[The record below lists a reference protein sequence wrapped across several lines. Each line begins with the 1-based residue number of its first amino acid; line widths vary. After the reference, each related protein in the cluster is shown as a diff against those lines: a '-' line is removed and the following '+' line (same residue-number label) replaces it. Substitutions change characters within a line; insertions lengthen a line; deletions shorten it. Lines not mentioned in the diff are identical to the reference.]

1 MSKLLTKI
9 FFHTGGKP
17 RAWFKYLV
25 FRKNLNPRYFFK
37 YLVENKFGEIRAPFA
52 LWLNLARQNP
62 SPAATNNWHIKR
74 KKIIDDGL
82 LRGVS
87 KISVI
92 HTRQTI
98 FVAHAIDNHLK
109 SLGFIVTISEEMPK
123 NFSDDLY
130 IVICPQIFKLL
141 PPNEKRIVFQMEQS
155 VSPRWFTQD
164 YINILY
170 NSLAVFDYSPDNI
183 KFLQGK
189 GLPDDLLYYIP
200 LSPINNY
207 LSSELIEKL
216 KKSSHYKKCEVLFY
230 GDIKNHR
237 RQLFLKELFKNFDL
251 RVEKNLFGP
260 DLWAAILGAKVVVNI
275 HYYEGALLESTR
287 ICECL
292 SLNAFVV
299 SETTFDQGR
308 HLDWESHVRFT
319 PIDDVNSMVSVIKN
333 HLDSRGEYYLHELKT
348 RYANSTFNINLENS
362 LNKLGII

>member
-1 MSKLLTKI
+1 MSKLTRKI
-9 FFHTGGKP
+9 FFHTNGKP
-17 RAWFKYLV
+17 RAWFKFLI
-25 FRKNLNPRYFFK
+25 FGNSLSPRNIFK
-37 YLVENKFGEIRAPFA
+37 FLVENKLGEIRAPFF

-62 SPAATNNWHIKR
+62 SPSTTNLWHIKR
-74 KKIIDDGL
+74 KIIIADGL
-82 LRGVS
+82 LSGVS
-87 KISVI
+87 KIAVI

-98 FVAHAIDNHLK
+98 FVAHALETHLN
-109 SLGFIVTISEEMPK
+109 SLGFMAAISEEMPII
-123 NFSDDLY
+123 FSDDLY
-130 IVICPQIFKLL
+130 IVICPQIFKRL

-183 KFLQGK
+183 KFLQGQ

-207 LSSELIEKL
+207 LSTELIGKL
-216 KKSSHYKKCEVLFY
+216 KKFLHYKKCEVLFY

-237 RQLFLKELFKNFDL
+237 RQLFLKELSKNFDL

-319 PIDDVNSMVSVIKN
+319 PIDDVNSMVSVIKK
-333 HLDSRGEYYLHELKT
+333 HLDSSSEYSLHELNT
-348 RYANSTFNINLENS
+348 RYASSTFNVKLESS
-362 LNKLGII
+362 LSKLGII